1 MIAGLVLI
9 QLVLIFVRKKVEW
22 RRLSPVYCGLLAG
35 FLALLILFRN
45 TRGWPVYL
53 AAAFGLLYLFFLAWE
68 RRERF
73 CAVFCNGIILNFVC
87 ALIFAMARRPFR
99 TWYFYRYNFVFHTVT
114 VTACYLTLV
123 LAALL
128 VRLLMRYHRS
138 HKLYAWWGTC
148 LLFGMAASLLILTLS
163 RTGYLAAGVMGL
175 VIWLFVSLFCYRERA
190 GAFFAKTGILILIVL
205 AAFPVTYSAV
215 RLIPPLYDDP
225 YLFELEAEPAEWAIH
240 KGDRA
245 DSENY
250 ITFPR
255 FAYCFDGKIFGDE
268 HRVLREFVDTFMA
281 QADTPAVVSEAAD
294 ASGTGGAKEAAPAGT
309 RTAAPAVEKAFAL
322 TASADETA
330 GNPAETAQADG
341 AQTSEETAQA
351 AGQADAGAS
360 SGPVEEEEG
369 GDISNGRF
377 ALFQKYIAQWNL
389 TGHELMGVP
398 LEDGSLSVHAHNT
411 YLQVIHDHGLITGA
425 VFVLLGAATLVQMLR
440 YAYYHLYRLRRRQE
454 KRDEY
459 AALPLAVFVA
469 FAAAGLVEWLFHPC
483 NPMGFAG
490 MAALAPLLIFKRKEK

>member
-1 MIAGLVLI
+1 MFSAIARVFRTPDLRRKIGFTLAIIAIYRLGAHVPTP
-9 QLVLIFVRKKVEW
+9 FVSYPNVQDCLRE
-22 RRLSPVYCGLLAG
+22 SGSANEGLLSLVNLFSG
-35 FLALLILFRN
+35 GALLQLS
-45 TRGWPVYL
+45 
-53 AAAFGLLYLFFLAWE
+53 
-68 RRERF
+68 
-73 CAVFCNGIILNFVC
+73 
-87 ALIFAMARRPFR
+87 IFALGVMP
-99 TWYFYRYNFVFHTVT
+99 YI
-114 VTACYLTLV
+114 TATIIVQLLRVVIPHFEALYKEGQAGQAKLTQYTRYLTLV

-138 HKLYAWWGTC
+138 HKLYAWWGTG

-309 RTAAPAVEKAFAL
+309 RTAAPAVKEAFAL

-330 GNPAETAQADG
+330 GNPAEA

-425 VFVLLGAATLVQMLR
+425 AFILLGVVTLIQMVR
-440 YAYYHLYRLRRRQE
+440 YAYHHLYRLRRRQE

-483 NPMGFAG
+483 NPMGFAV